1 MPHWPEQLILGHPHI
16 TLNCI
21 TWQKLSNQLMTQK
34 VKHFQWRKREAWRT
48 YQFSENCCSW
58 TSAININKLQSH
70 FVGRLLTNFNANR
83 QIKRKKQNWN
93 FNQISEQVAQKARP
107 LYGVVSVSSF
117 HDDDDDDDEPQNRD
131 NYVCWY
137 RCMCVCVCSLVW
149 KP

>member
-1 MPHWPEQLILGHPHI
+1 MPHWPKRLILGHPHI

-34 VKHFQWRKREAWRT
+34 VKHFQWRKWEAWWT

-70 FVGRLLTNFNANR
+70 FVGRFLTNFNANR
-83 QIKRKKQNWN
+83 QIKRKMQNWN
-93 FNQISEQVAQKARP
+93 FNQISGQVAQKPRP

-117 HDDDDDDDEPQNRD
+117 NDDDDDDEPQHWD
-131 NYVCWY
+131 NYIRVLVSVS
-137 RCMCVCVCSLVW
+137 VCVGVSVR
-149 KP
+149 